1 MTSEEPWGVEVEW
14 RTPRTDL
21 NSPIGLGQEE
31 VKNIV
36 HLLECPCSASELLEE
51 EALVN
56 AGLNPMEPGGN
67 FLWTFS
73 MAFPR

>member
-1 MTSEEPWGVEVEW
+1 MEVAW

-21 NSPIGLGQEE
+21 NSPVDLGQEE
-31 VKNIV
+31 AKNLA

-56 AGLNPMEPGGN
+56 VGLSLTELGGN